1 MKINIKEKKQD
12 KWLLWTVVFLVAL
25 GLPMLLIASSPEVGY
40 SYFLRQAA
48 KLVPGVLILIFMSY
62 FNYRHLQKLAWFL
75 MGTSFL
81 LLLYTKLQGD
91 FRWISIGPISVSYT
105 HLTLP
110 TILLV

>member
-48 KLVPGVLILIFMSY
+48 KLVPGVLILLFMSY

-81 LLLYTKLQGD
+81 LLLYTKLGEILDGFPLDQSH
-91 FRWISIGPISVSYT
+91 FKLPI
-105 HLTLP
+105 LP
-110 TILLV
+110 DSQ

>member
-12 KWLLWTVVFLVAL
+12 KWLFWTVVFLVAL
-25 GLPMLLIASSPEVGY
+25 GLPMLLLASSPEVGY

-91 FRWISIGPISVSYT
+91 FRWISI
-105 HLTLP
+105 
-110 TILLV
+110 